1 MAFADQSAVTYMV
14 LSNDGRRRAGA
25 EVTAFFNA
33 SKLVSHSSVQ
43 TNVSLL
49 QHSYRGRA
57 TREKFY
63 QTFVCILNLAFALL
77 SASPAAFC
85 ASAAFPLPASAFL
98 AFFLCAEQDPR
109 HFLAFN
115 RRRQR

>member
-1 MAFADQSAVTYMV
+1 MTVM
-14 LSNDGRRRAGA
+14 DG
-25 EVTAFFNA
+25 E
-33 SKLVSHSSVQ
+33 
-43 TNVSLL
+43 
-49 QHSYRGRA
+49 
-57 TREKFY
+57 EY

-77 SASPAAFC
+77 SAFPAAFC

-98 AFFLCAEQDPR
+98 AFFLRAEQDPR